1 MSINTTTSSVGSTAS
16 TTSIGSSQSSEATKK
31 SSADTSFKDEMN
43 KVSSEEKTQQKE
55 EKKTNEAKDA
65 IADKNNVKDKKEQTE
80 QKVDN
85 KSQISQAENENLK
98 LSALSMQDANQMLS
112 NDIQQMIETT
122 PGLNTEGINLNSYE
136 IYGADSK
143 TKTSFIT
150 LDWGNNLSMTESDAQ
165 FFIDLAKNN
174 TVNAQAVINQAQM
187 ALDNGVELSQVKQNV
202 KISETLLN
210 AINTARETNQP
221 LRIDF
226 DQNVSVILRMG
237 KDGSFAANFIPG
249 DKAVEQYLKNNIEN
263 LKNAFDE
270 KELPYT
276 DLSYSNRGSKRQQE
290 EQRNK
295 Q

>member
-1 MSINTTTSSVGSTAS
+1 
-16 TTSIGSSQSSEATKK
+16 
-31 SSADTSFKDEMN
+31 
-43 KVSSEEKTQQKE
+43 
-55 EKKTNEAKDA
+55 
-65 IADKNNVKDKKEQTE
+65 
-80 QKVDN
+80 
-85 KSQISQAENENLK
+85 
-98 LSALSMQDANQMLS
+98 MLS

-122 PGLNTEGINLNSYE
+122 PGLNTEEINLNSYE
-136 IYGADSK
+136 VYGADPK
-143 TKTSFIT
+143 TKTSIIT
-150 LDWGNNLSMTESDAQ
+150 LDWGNNLSITESDAQ
-165 FFIDLAKNN
+165 FFIDLAQNN
-174 TVNAQAVINQAQM
+174 TVTAQNVVAQAQM

-249 DKAVEQYLKNNIEN
+249 DKAVEQYLKNNIDN
-263 LKNAFDE
+263 LKNTFDE

-276 DLSYSNRGSKRQQE
+276 DLSYSNRGNKRQKE

>member
-1 MSINTTTSSVGSTAS
+1 MSINTTTSSVGSTTS

-55 EKKTNEAKDA
+55 EKKANETKDA
-65 IADKNNVKDKKEQTE
+65 TVDKNNVKDKKEQTE

-85 KSQISQAENENLK
+85 KTQITQTENENLK

-122 PGLNTEGINLNSYE
+122 PGLNTEES
-136 IYGADSK
+136 
-143 TKTSFIT
+143 
-150 LDWGNNLSMTESDAQ
+150 NNLSITESDAQ
-165 FFIDLAKNN
+165 FFIDLAQNN
-174 TVNAQAVINQAQM
+174 TVTAQNVVAQAQM

-249 DKAVEQYLKNNIEN
+249 DKAVEQYLKNNIDN
-263 LKNAFDE
+263 LKNTFDE

-276 DLSYSNRGSKRQQE
+276 DLSYSNRGSKRQKE